1 MNISGA
7 KSLLLIVSFVPF
19 ISLSHHDNIL
29 QEIQTKNIP
38 VEENR
43 TSSTQEKKEEADD
56 LTHEQIKGLTEKFM
70 DILVQE
76 TNQEYRVLSYNSKE
90 QLVQELKSI
99 ASLSLAKKYVDLY
112 YKERNQQLYIIP
124 TETPPWFLP
133 EEPYDIQTENGQATI
148 VQANSSELYG
158 NYKIRIEFKY
168 KEQKGWIIHNVYY
181 P

>member
-1 MNISGA
+1 MDLLGT

-38 VEENR
+38 VEESHA
-43 TSSTQEKKEEADD
+43 SSMHEEIKEADD

-76 TNQEYRVLSYNSKE
+76 TNQENRVLSYNTKD

-124 TETPPWFLP
+124 TETPPWFIP
-133 EEPYDIQTENGQATI
+133 DNSYDIQTENGQATI
-148 VQANSSELYG
+148 VQSNSSELYG

-168 KEQKGWIIHNVYY
+168 KEQKGWVIHNVYY